1 MTVEEDRVPDCR
13 IGTRMLNGCMFN
25 VARPASATSDHDGR
39 RLTMIPVAP
48 GGDDAE
54 MFDLAPV
61 SLWLEDFSGVRQL
74 FQEWRAVG
82 VTDLA
87 GHLRADPSRIKACSE
102 RIRVLKVNARTLT

>member
-1 MTVEEDRVPDCR
+1 MFDAADR
-13 IGTRMLNGCMFN
+13 L
-25 VARPASATSDHDGR
+25 AASAASDHDGR
-39 RLTMIPVAP
+39 RLTMIDVVA

-61 SLWLEDFSGVRQL
+61 SLWLEDYSGIRQL
-74 FQEWRAVG
+74 FEEWRAEG

-102 RIRVLKVNARTLT
+102 RIRVLKVNARTLALFEAADLADLVANL